1 MRLMPA
7 LAALLACARSEPDGV
22 AQCDDA
28 GATNWTDAEWEAARA
43 EGLALAR
50 RGAAS
55 VLYLHIFKAGGTSVC
70 AAAVA
75 AGFVTPP
82 GDENC
87 NVPAALGLL
96 RDGAATPPAL
106 AARVR
111 ARAPPWGFVGIE
123 HVGLPAGA
131 RAAWASPRCAVW
143 ATQLRDPRDRMLSHF
158 YHAQVTGP
166 ALYGAC
172 ALSLSLSG
180 RRLRP
185 ARSPPAHRLADGA
198 SSTARRRSTTAA

>member
-1 MRLMPA
+1 MFTAVAETAAFKFKRSALDQVHGGSFWIARHAVTARAGARSLFMRSCMRLMPA

-87 NVPAALGLL
+87 NVPAALG
-96 RDGAATPPAL
+96 
-106 AARVR
+106 
-111 ARAPPWGFVGIE
+111 
-123 HVGLPAGA
+123 
-131 RAAWASPRCAVW
+131 C
-143 ATQLRDPRDRMLSHF
+143 
-158 YHAQVTGP
+158 
-166 ALYGAC
+166 
-172 ALSLSLSG
+172 SLSW
-180 RRLRP
+180 
-185 ARSPPAHRLADGA
+185 
-198 SSTARRRSTTAA
+198 SSR